1 MAFFTYRKLI
11 STSKI
16 EDYLERKGYHI
27 ITGTALFKE
36 FGYTSKNFNTINPN
50 VILKYQAY
58 FRYKF
63 AYLDKEEKEELTRL
77 IGIVIEYIKQL
88 NTSNF
93 RYYAGY
99 PSYVFFSATRDSK
112 RDLDSFTIT
121 KVFRKLINKTI
132 ENELQK

>member
-11 STSKI
+11 NTTKI

-36 FGYTSKNFNTINPN
+36 FGYTSKNFSTINPN
-50 VILKYQAY
+50 IKLNYQAY

-77 IGIVIEYIKQL
+77 IGRVIEYIKQL
-88 NTSNF
+88 NTTNY
-93 RYYAGY
+93 RYYTGY
-99 PSYVFFSATRDSK
+99 PNCTFYLATRDSK
-112 RDLDSFTIT
+112 RDINSFTIT
-121 KVFRKLINKTI
+121 EVFRKLINKI
-132 ENELQK
+132 VENELQ

>member
-1 MAFFTYRKLI
+1 MAYFTYRKLI

-50 VILKYQAY
+50 IILKYQAY

-77 IGIVIEYIKQL
+77 IGMVIEYIKQL

-93 RYYAGY
+93 RCYGY
-99 PSYVFFSATRDSK
+99 PSFIFYSAARDSK
-112 RDLDSFTIT
+112 RGLNSFTIT
-121 KVFRKLINKTI
+121 EVFKKLINKTI